1 MPGCRVPVGDVMNS
15 PCLFGEVL
23 FDCFPD
29 GSHVLGGAPF
39 NVAWHLQAFGCH
51 PLFISRVG
59 DDELGHE
66 IKARM
71 QKWGMRTDG
80 IQTDPVHA
88 TGSVDVVLQDGEPT
102 FHIVADCAYD
112 HIAADQLPDIQAGLI
127 YHGSLAVRNVE
138 SLEALNRLKQLVQ
151 APVFVDI
158 NLRSPWWRPAEAVA
172 LLTGARW
179 AKLNEH
185 EVDELVS
192 TDESLTSKAHALM
205 RTCGLELLVLTLG
218 KQGACVIGPDGESPR
233 VEPSSGESV
242 VDTVGAGDAFAS
254 ICIVGLVNN
263 WDINTTL
270 QRAQQFASAIVGI
283 RGATIEDESF
293 YQPFLRQWH
302 LPGSND

>member
-1 MPGCRVPVGDVMNS
+1 
-15 PCLFGEVL
+15 LFGEAL

-39 NVAWHLQAFGCH
+39 NVAWHLQAFGFH

-59 DDELGHE
+59 DDELGQE

-71 QKWGMRTDG
+71 QKWGMRMDG

-88 TGSVDVVLQDGEPT
+88 TGTVDVVLQDGEPT

-112 HIAADQLPDIQAGLI
+112 HIAADQLPDIQADLI
-127 YHGSLAVRNVE
+127 YHGSLAVRHAE
-138 SLEALNRLKQLVQ
+138 SLEALNRLKQLVH

-158 NLRSPWWRPAEAVA
+158 NLRIPWWRPAEAIS

-185 EVDELVS
+185 EVDELA
-192 TDESLTSKAHALM
+192 DAGESLTSKAYTLV
-205 RTCGLELLVLTLG
+205 RRCGLESLILTLG
-218 KQGACVIGPDGESPR
+218 KKGAYVIGPDGETPR

-254 ICIVGLVNN
+254 ICIVGLINN

-270 QRAQQFASAIVGI
+270 QRAQQFASAVVGI
-283 RGATIEDESF
+283 RGATTEEESF
-293 YQPFLRQWH
+293 YRPFLGQWN
-302 LPGSND
+302 LASSNA